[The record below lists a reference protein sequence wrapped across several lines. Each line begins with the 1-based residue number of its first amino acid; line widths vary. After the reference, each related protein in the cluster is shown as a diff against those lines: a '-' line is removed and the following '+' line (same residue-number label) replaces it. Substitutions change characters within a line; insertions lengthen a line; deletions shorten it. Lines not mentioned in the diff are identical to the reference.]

1 MSRDWPV
8 AALATHNSI
17 PFSLVFV
24 NERRLA
30 SGEKL
35 TLPMFAFGG
44 TVVIETVFSY
54 PGLGRLMFEAV
65 GGRDFPVM
73 QAGFLLITIAVLF
86 FNLLAD
92 FMYQFLDPRTKRQ

>member
-1 MSRDWPV
+1 VLFAHAMRNSLAPV
-8 AALATHNSI
+8 VTILAL
-17 PFSLVFV
+17 
-24 NERRLA
+24 RL
-30 SGEKL
+30 G
-35 TLPMFAFGG
+35 FAFGG
-44 TVVIETVFSY
+44 TVVIETVFTY

-92 FMYQFLDPRTKRQ
+92 FMYQFLDPRTKGQ